1 MIRPAG
7 AALVLAALLAGC
19 GGGSSATSSGGRAAG
34 PAGCRT
40 PAYPAPAADRPR
52 YTLQLTIDPAAHR
65 VQGTVA
71 VAFTPDIATDRLV
84 FRLWANGPVLR
95 REGADMVAGPIAVDG
110 TTAASHLADPT
121 TLVVPKAI
129 AAGVT
134 VHASLPFRLTLP
146 QRQIAATARKWRRLR
161 SKGCGVTGRL

>member
-1 MIRPAG
+1 MIRPAA

-19 GGGSSATSSGGRAAG
+19 GGGSSATSGGGRAAG

-40 PAYPAPAADRPR
+40 AAYPAPAADRPR

-95 REGADMVAGPIAVDG
+95 ARG
-110 TTAASHLADPT
+110 
-121 TLVVPKAI
+121 
-129 AAGVT
+129 
-134 VHASLPFRLTLP
+134 R
-146 QRQIAATARKWRRLR
+146 ATWWR
-161 SKGCGVTGRL
+161 GR